1 MIAIKGGMDWGQADK
16 RTGIPAQV
24 GIGGQLIVGGSA
36 NPVVGGIVRSVCGFP
51 VERHDGRRWE
61 SSGELV

>member
-1 MIAIKGGMDWGQADK
+1 MGQIDK

-36 NPVVGGIVRSVCGFP
+36 DPVVGGIVGRVCGFP